1 MRRAILA
8 VIVGG
13 VLVTSAACG
22 DDAKNEDTAAP
33 AVTTPAAVL
42 SAAPEVSASAPD
54 FTADTVRV
62 CERLDKVFTTE
73 FGDFGEALGKMI
85 AHKEAKD
92 TANADK
98 AEKQAAAELKV
109 IGTQIRKET
118 ANTPDP
124 ELKSVATTS
133 AQRIEAS
140 AKNLGYIE
148 DITSTKDLDGSLQKQ
163 IAEWIS
169 PVAGYCG
176 VKRAVATPSESPSA
190 PPVSAIPSASAQ

>member
-8 VIVGG
+8 VLAGG

-33 AVTTPAAVL
+33 AVTTPAAA
-42 SAAPEVSASAPD
+42 SAPAPAASSAAPD

-98 AEKQAAAELKV
+98 AEKEAAAELKV

-118 ANTPDP
+118 ANSPDP
-124 ELKSVATTS
+124 ELKTTATTS

-140 AKNLGYIE
+140 AKDLGYIE
-148 DITSTKDLDGSLQKQ
+148 DIKSTKDLDSSLQKQ

-176 VKRAVATPSESPSA
+176 VKRAVETPSE
-190 PPVSAIPSASAQ
+190 PPVSAAPSAS

>member
-8 VIVGG
+8 VIAGG

-33 AVTTPAAVL
+33 AVTTPATA
-42 SAAPEVSASAPD
+42 SAPEPAASSAGPD
-54 FTADTVRV
+54 FTADTVKV

-85 AHKEAKD
+85 AHKEAKE
-92 TANADK
+92 AADAGK
-98 AEKQAAAELKV
+98 AEKQAAAELKA

-118 ANTPDP
+118 ANAKDP
-124 ELKSVATTS
+124 ELKELAGTS

-140 AKNLGYIE
+140 AKDLTYIKG
-148 DITSTKDLDGSLQKQ
+148 IKGTADLDGTLKNK
-163 IAEWIS
+163 ITEWIT

-176 VKRAVATPSESPSA
+176 VKRAAEPPSESPSG
-190 PPVSAIPSASAQ
+190 PPASAAPSSQ